1 VSIRELHVLGT
12 SSQTPTRH
20 RNHNGYLLRWD
31 QHGILFDP
39 GEGTQRQFT
48 FAGLSPSVIT
58 QICLT
63 HFHGDHCLGLPGI
76 LMRLSADQVAH
87 VVDLHYPASGEMY
100 LQRLRHSSIG
110 HDNLELS
117 LHPIDTPELHLIY
130 SGNDLQIRAA
140 RLNHRVEAFGYRI
153 EAPAGVT
160 MIPELLE
167 AHGIRGPLIGKLRDE
182 GEVVVDGRVVHV
194 DQVSEPRPGQVFA
207 LIMDTAWCAAAVDL
221 ARDADLVVCEST
233 FTEAEVELAAA
244 TGHLTARQAGLIAA
258 EAGAHRLVLSH
269 FSQRYPDTEV
279 FRAEAATVFPNVTA
293 AHDFDHIKIP
303 RR

>member
-12 SSQTPTRH
+12 SSQTPTRE

-39 GEGTQRQFT
+39 GEGTQRQFS

-63 HFHGDHCLGLPGI
+63 HFHGDHCLGLPGV
-76 LMRLSADQVAH
+76 LMRLSADQVSH

-110 HDNLELS
+110 HDNLALS
-117 LHPIDTPELHLIY
+117 LHPIDTPELHLIHT
-130 SGNDLQIRAA
+130 GNDIQIRAA
-140 RLNHRVEAFGYRI
+140 RLNHRVEAFGYRV

-167 AHGIRGPLIGKLRDE
+167 SYGVHGPVIGELRAH
-182 GEVVVDGRVVHV
+182 GEVVVNGRTVTL
-194 DQVSEPRPGQVFA
+194 DQVSQPRPGQVFA
-207 LIMDTAWCAAAVDL
+207 LIMDTAWCDAAVDL

-233 FTEAEVELAAA
+233 FTDAEVDLAAA

-258 EAGAHRLVLSH
+258 EAGARHLVLSH

-279 FRAEAATVFPNVTA
+279 FRAEAAEVFPEVTA
-293 AHDFDHIKIP
+293 AKDFDRIKIP